1 MPFRHAAR
9 HHFKAGDGREAHVH
23 AIAPAGID
31 RLLQRQQM
39 LMLIAGEKDFANA
52 FRVQLARLVEL
63 VVKHR
68 LFEEAHLFRTVAV
81 HIPLIFTIDVGH
93 NRRIVTHHLKQVGGD
108 IAVEVVGE
116 DLLPFAIV
124 HASAVRGDHIG
135 FNAEIIANLPNID
148 VVAAGR
154 EHEVDTASGKQLQR
168 LFGVGS

>member
-1 MPFRHAAR
+1 M
-9 HHFKAGDGREAHVH
+9 
-23 AIAPAGID
+23 
-31 RLLQRQQM
+31 
-39 LMLIAGEKDFANA
+39 
-52 FRVQLARLVEL
+52 
-63 VVKHR
+63 
-68 LFEEAHLFRTVAV
+68 AV

-154 EHEVDTASGKQLQR
+154 EHEVDTACGKQLQR